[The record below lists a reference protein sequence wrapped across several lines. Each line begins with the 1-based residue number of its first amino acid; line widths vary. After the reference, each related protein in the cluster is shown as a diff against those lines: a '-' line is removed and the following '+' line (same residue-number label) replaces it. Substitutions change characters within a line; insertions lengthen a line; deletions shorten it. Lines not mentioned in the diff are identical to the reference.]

1 MEKNEAEL
9 FKLVAGLKP
18 VDPGAIAAF
27 EQEMTEHAIPEIVRA
42 VEKRRMLAAESRNRQ
57 LELPTDKGPQVAE

>member
-1 MEKNEAEL
+1 MEKNELEL
-9 FKLVAGLKP
+9 SKLVAGLKP
-18 VDPGAIAAF
+18 IDLGVLAAF

-57 LELPTDKGPQVAE
+57 LELPTDKGSEMAE

>member
-1 MEKNEAEL
+1 VDKNEPEL

-18 VDPGAIAAF
+18 VDPGALAAF
-27 EQEMTEHAIPEIVRA
+27 EKEMTEHTIPEIVRA

-57 LELPTDKGPQVAE
+57 LELPTDKVTQP

>member
-1 MEKNEAEL
+1 MEKNEADL

-18 VDPGAIAAF
+18 VDPGVLAAF
-27 EQEMTEHAIPEIVRA
+27 EQEMTEHVIPEIVRA

-57 LELPTDKGPQVAE
+57 LELPTDKGPDAAD